1 MKDYLEIAN
10 SSFLYKI
17 GAFVVVFVLVQAT
30 IFLRAAW
37 KEGER
42 IGLDRKVMW
51 NAVKS
56 SAVFSVV
63 PSLPILLSLMA
74 MAPILGLPV
83 PWIRLS
89 VIGAVH
95 YELMA
100 ADVGARSMGI
110 TGLGG
115 EGFTAEV
122 FANSIWVMTVGIIW
136 GLLICIFFLKKY
148 LGKMGTVKQK
158 DSEWGKILVTSLFFG
173 LISGFVGEP
182 LVKGGVPLATILS
195 SAAIMVLLKL
205 VIDRF
210 KVEWLNNFALSFSM
224 IGGMALAILFSKL
237 F

>member
-1 MKDYLEIAN
+1 MQDYLEIAN
-10 SSFLYKI
+10 SSFLFKM
-17 GAFVVVFVLVQAT
+17 GAFVVLFVLLQAV
-30 IFLRAAW
+30 IFLRVAW
-37 KEGER
+37 KEGVR
-42 IGLDRKVMW
+42 IGLDRKTMW

-56 SAVFSVV
+56 SAVFSIV

-89 VIGAVH
+89 VVGAVH

-100 ADVGARSMGI
+100 ADIGARSMGI
-110 TGLGG
+110 SGLGG

-136 GLLICIFFLKKY
+136 GLVICIFFLKKY
-148 LGKMGTVKQK
+148 LSKMGAVKQK
-158 DSEWGKILVTSLFFG
+158 DSEWGKILVTALFFG

-195 SAAIMVLLKL
+195 SAAIMMLLKY
-205 VIDRF
+205 VIDRW
-210 KVEWLNNFALSFSM
+210 KIDWLNNFALSLSM
-224 IGGMALAILFSKL
+224 IGGMALAILYTNIL
-237 F
+237 